1 MILRKIFYSTK
12 KNNRNGGIVFNLVME
27 LYNKDPSYVKL
38 FQNLNIKGVSN
49 NLAKQFL
56 EIFSNSMAISKDSN
70 LRILWELL
78 KPRLDIERRKNTSIS
93 YNKQF
98 KQDPSKIKS
107 EEEDE
112 EKNLS
117 PGGVFSSPFGFPME
131 ASWPFRR

>member
-1 MILRKIFYSTK
+1 
-12 KNNRNGGIVFNLVME
+12 ME

-49 NLAKQFL
+49 NRAKQFL